1 MKKVNIIVIFIL
13 LSISLSE
20 SYMPKVESSRDLSFI
35 SSYGTN
41 GSESFGIVSQNLMYD
56 LSPKLE
62 LFGGITLQIP
72 MGSSGLYH
80 QDYENNFNGA
90 FSIGTK
96 YKLSNNASI
105 TFQCL
110 YSTRGMKPYDSN
122 NYLESITR

>member
-56 LSPKLE
+56 LNPKLE
-62 LFGGITLQIP
+62 LFGGLSLQIP
-72 MGSSGLYH
+72 MGSSSLYH
-80 QDYENNFNGA
+80 EDYKNNFNGT

-96 YKLSNNASI
+96 YKLSKNASI

-122 NYLESITR
+122 NHLESIAR